1 MADTLKRYMQVITG
15 GANTTCTPDSSSTK
29 TLLSCQVT
37 NTSATDIT
45 FDMFAT
51 NSGGDHPV
59 LNNQSL
65 PASAT
70 FIFNSK
76 IVFEGSG
83 EYLKIDPSASVS
95 AIHVVTSYLDQ
106 T

>member
-15 GANTTCTPDSSSTK
+15 GGNTNVMGTAASTK
-29 TLLSCQVT
+29 TLLSCQIM
-37 NTSATDIT
+37 NTSSTDIT
-45 FDMFAT
+45 FDLYAH
-51 NSGGDHPV
+51 NSTSDHAI

-65 PASAT
+65 PANAT

-76 IVFEGSG
+76 VVFEGSG
-83 EYLKIDPSASVS
+83 EYLMVDPSAAVS